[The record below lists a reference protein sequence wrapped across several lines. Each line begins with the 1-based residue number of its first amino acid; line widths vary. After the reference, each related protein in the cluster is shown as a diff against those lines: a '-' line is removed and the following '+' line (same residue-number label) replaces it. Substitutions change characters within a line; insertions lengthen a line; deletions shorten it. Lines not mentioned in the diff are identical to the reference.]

1 MPVNPVEVGDAVP
14 HAIFDQEDDRRLGD
28 DVIEV
33 PHEQP
38 GEEALPFSGSAN
50 DGLGEGKGSV
60 TEAVVVGACEVNGR
74 WVETAS
80 SVVLDRIARKTRLG
94 LSRWR

>member
-1 MPVNPVEVGDAVP
+1 VRRFAGLPVNPVEVGDAVP

-38 GEEALPFSGSAN
+38 GEEA
-50 DGLGEGKGSV
+50 
-60 TEAVVVGACEVNGR
+60 
-74 WVETAS
+74 
-80 SVVLDRIARKTRLG
+80 
-94 LSRWR
+94 